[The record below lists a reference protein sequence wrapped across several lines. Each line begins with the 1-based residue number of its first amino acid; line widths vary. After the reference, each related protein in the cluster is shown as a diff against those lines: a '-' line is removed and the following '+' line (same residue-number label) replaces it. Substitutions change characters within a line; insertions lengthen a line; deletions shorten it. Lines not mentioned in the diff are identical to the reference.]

1 MSPLVLLITLSVSFV
16 LLGLRVW
23 FTNARAPHQLP
34 PGPPGHFLY
43 GNLREFKSPQRWKI
57 FTKWRELYGGLV
69 HIRVLRR
76 SVVIVND
83 LQSAVGILTKQ
94 SGATAGRPRFVMACE
109 LMGFDTATAT
119 SQPNEFHRKM
129 RRYMVPA
136 LHPRNFSERHP
147 IVAEERDMLLKKLE
161 FAPWDFSQHL
171 RRAVASVVLRFAY
184 SHTVAEDHDPLV
196 ELINKS
202 LDSVSVALSST
213 YLVEFLP
220 ILRYIPQWFP
230 GAKFKAQARE
240 WAKIRRESIEAPF
253 SAVRGKM
260 ERGVI
265 EPSFLQRLL
274 DKRSQSEGWDSER
287 VQAMKYAAGSL
298 YTAGSDTTVSA
309 LSTFVLTMLLFPD
322 KQRKAQQELDTVLGP
337 GRMPELHDRD
347 SLVYVGALV
356 MEVLRWHPVL
366 PLGNTL
372 ACAVETRADRVHIA
386 IAHVAT
392 EDVIH
397 EGYKIPKGTTL
408 LPNIWSMS
416 RDATMYPSPNEF
428 LPERFLPKSCGGLH
442 DQPAVD
448 PNDFVFGFGRRV
460 CPGQTLATESLWL
473 FAASI
478 LARFEILPW
487 VDEVTGLPVPPE
499 GTYRD
504 GTIA

>member
-83 LQSAVGILTKQ
+83 FQSAVGILTKQ

-171 RRAVASVVLRFAY
+171 RRLCRSSLAY

-253 SAVRGKM
+253 LVVRGKM

-366 PLGNTL
+366 PL
-372 ACAVETRADRVHIA
+372 A

-416 RDATMYPSPNEF
+416 RDVTMYPSPNEF

-460 CPGQTLATESLWL
+460 CPGRTLATESLWL

-478 LARFEILPW
+478 LTRFEILPW